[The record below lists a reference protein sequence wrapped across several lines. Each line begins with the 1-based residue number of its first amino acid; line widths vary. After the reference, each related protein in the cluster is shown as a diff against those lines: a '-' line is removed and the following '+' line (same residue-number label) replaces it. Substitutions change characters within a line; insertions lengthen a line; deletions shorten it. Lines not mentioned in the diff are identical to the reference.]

1 MLINIDSNIES
12 NVQFISYTGKYPNL
26 CSGTLTLQI
35 ENKIYTFGNSC
46 NEKADFEKFWRSGGS
61 CGFTNNYTNEY
72 VNTNEWIIDVSLL
85 PEQFRK
91 YATIIDILFNNN
103 VRHGCCG
110 GCL

>member
-1 MLINIDSNIES
+1 MLINMDNTVY

-26 CSGTLTLQI
+26 CSGVLTLQI
-35 ENKIYTFGNSC
+35 DGEICTFGNSYDT
-46 NEKADFEKFWRSGGS
+46 KTDFDKFWYSGGT

-72 VNTNEWIIDVSLL
+72 VDAGEWVIDVSRI

-91 YATIIDILFNNN
+91 YATVIDSLFNSN